1 MWTLKNILLKSLY
14 VNKEIK
20 EEIKKYLK
28 PNENTV
34 FQNLWDSTKAVLIR
48 KFIATQAYFKK

>member
-14 VNKEIK
+14 VNIEIK

-34 FQNLWDSTKAVLIR
+34 FQNLWDSTKAVLRR

>member
-34 FQNLWDSTKAVLIR
+34 FQNLWDSTKAVLRR